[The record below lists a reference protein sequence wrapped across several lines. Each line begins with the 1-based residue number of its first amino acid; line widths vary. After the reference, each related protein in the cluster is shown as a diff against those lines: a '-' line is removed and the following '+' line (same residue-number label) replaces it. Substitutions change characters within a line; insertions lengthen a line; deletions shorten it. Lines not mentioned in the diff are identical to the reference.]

1 VGAVGGQGVGHV
13 PKAQKLKHRIRV
25 CDRATEKAL
34 EGADRQT
41 NRLFVYY
48 SKI

>member
-1 VGAVGGQGVGHV
+1 MGAGGGTYLRPKDSNTTVG
-13 PKAQKLKHRIRV
+13 V

-41 NRLFVYY
+41 DFLSIIV
-48 SKI
+48 